1 MSHDLPL
8 QLHPVSIL
16 VADDNEPWRRWVC
29 SVLETQERL
38 RVVAEASDGL
48 DAVEKAGQLTPDL
61 ILLDIGLPNL
71 NGILAAN
78 RIKQVACGAKLIFL
92 TLEGDQEVVKA
103 VLSDGA
109 FGYVLKADA
118 AELLAAI
125 DAVLRGERYLSRQ
138 VVDQVAR
145 SAAFELLAAS

>member
-8 QLHPVSIL
+8 QPRPARIL

-29 SVLETQERL
+29 SVLETRERL
-38 RVVAEASDGL
+38 RVVAEASDGF
-48 DAVEKAGQLTPDL
+48 DAVEKARQLIPDL

-78 RIKQVACGAKLIFL
+78 RIKQVARGAKIIFL
-92 TLEGDQEVVKA
+92 TLEGDRDVVKA

-109 FGYVLKADA
+109 FGCIVTA
-118 AELLAAI
+118 
-125 DAVLRGERYLSRQ
+125 
-138 VVDQVAR
+138 
-145 SAAFELLAAS
+145 